1 MRHDFVPGA
10 VDYEGAMSRD
20 FNAGRALSAASM
32 GVWRVIFEPYLARPG
47 RVVDI
52 GSGTG
57 RFAVLLAKWFDV
69 AVIGIEPAR
78 AMRDIAAASGRRLN
92 VSYVGGRAEQIPL
105 RRESVAVALLSNVY
119 HHVADRDAVAQEL
132 LRVLHTG
139 GRVLIRGVFADRL
152 GEITMFDHFPEAKT
166 ICERFPTL
174 EGTVATFAHSGFAFE
189 AVQRVVQQTCSSL
202 KELADRTR
210 LRADTTLA
218 LMTDESFATR
228 QTALERAAAVEMRP
242 TPAIETLDLLVLQK
256 IAA

>member
-1 MRHDFVPGA
+1 MMRPWRADHSERLAAATSNRLGPKTMRHDFVPGA

-57 RFAVLLAKWFDV
+57 RFAVLLAKWFD
-69 AVIGIEPAR
+69 
-78 AMRDIAAASGRRLN
+78 
-92 VSYVGGRAEQIPL
+92 
-105 RRESVAVALLSNVY
+105 
-119 HHVADRDAVAQEL
+119 
-132 LRVLHTG
+132 
-139 GRVLIRGVFADRL
+139 
-152 GEITMFDHFPEAKT
+152 
-166 ICERFPTL
+166 
-174 EGTVATFAHSGFAFE
+174 AHSGFAFE

-218 LMTDESFATR
+218 LMIDESFATR